1 MGSRSG
7 GELAGGLYW
16 LSHQGEAREP
26 AKRKKEEGSR
36 RGCCLEGKKGAGWGY
51 RRGRGD
57 IGPLIRSGGQRGTRR
72 AATIVWGRQVVAL
85 DAEGLQWLQ
94 VLLPW
99 PYMEV
104 DSEDWGSL
112 GLAKPELPRISGKP
126 SLKGLVHV
134 CKAEEPTS
142 RLAFTG

>member
-1 MGSRSG
+1 MGSRLG

-26 AKRKKEEGSR
+26 AKREKEGSR
-36 RGCCLEGKKGAGWGY
+36 RGCCLGGKNGVGWDY

-72 AATIVWGRQVVAL
+72 AATIGWGRQVVPL
-85 DAEGLQWLQ
+85 DAEGLQWLP

-99 PYMEV
+99 PYMKL
-104 DSEDWGSL
+104 DSEDWGSS
-112 GLAKPELPRISGKP
+112 GRAKAELPRISGNP